1 MTNKSSSKTQFQ
13 VLCFLRNFTPK
24 SELDDKFIRSYLDSE
39 FKISPK
45 TPFFSPLSDSEP
57 LDVQSFTQWL
67 KSGLAANSVAFY
79 NSDLVILGNC
89 TLSGAKIIGI
99 LKAGSNIIQPCDK
112 NVSYNELS
120 PASYEDSQRFLAVML
135 DSNYQVDENSLTLV
149 PKYIPHPFEKVI
161 FHNHDQSIIGL
172 GVIRQVYTD
181 GEVELYCYYIY
192 PTTHHEDAIGYSM
205 HETGIVNLRDYVFE
219 NMLDDKNRASSFNGV
234 SCLRR
239 MNRELEK
246 CGKIWKDKLKR
257 IEPINAKVNKG
268 EKYWYISD
276 KMKVVQDREK
286 NTPTSHFR
294 YLCGNYF
301 TTELAA
307 LRMLDIWSQ
316 TLHDYMASD
325 SWPELE
331 D

>member
-1 MTNKSSSKTQFQ
+1 
-13 VLCFLRNFTPK
+13 
-24 SELDDKFIRSYLDSE
+24 
-39 FKISPK
+39 
-45 TPFFSPLSDSEP
+45 
-57 LDVQSFTQWL
+57 
-67 KSGLAANSVAFY
+67 
-79 NSDLVILGNC
+79 
-89 TLSGAKIIGI
+89 
-99 LKAGSNIIQPCDK
+99 
-112 NVSYNELS
+112 
-120 PASYEDSQRFLAVML
+120 
-135 DSNYQVDENSLTLV
+135 
-149 PKYIPHPFEKVI
+149 
-161 FHNHDQSIIGL
+161 
-172 GVIRQVYTD
+172 
-181 GEVELYCYYIY
+181 
-192 PTTHHEDAIGYSM
+192 M

-301 TTELAA
+301 TSELAA